1 MEKNK
6 RAAFLD
12 RDGILNKD
20 HGYVYRWDDFCF
32 IEGIFDL
39 LTLLQKNEYS
49 LIVITNQS
57 GIARGFYDEVA
68 VKKLHTVMTSTLEK
82 HNIFLTAVYYCP
94 HLPTSSLPA
103 YSINCECRKPKPGMI
118 YAAAKEHKID
128 LNDSILIGDKV
139 TDIEAGIAAGLS
151 TNFLIS
157 DEDRGVECERYS
169 SVREL
174 YNVMSAR
181 LSNFDC

>member
-1 MEKNK
+1 M
-6 RAAFLD
+6 
-12 RDGILNKD
+12 
-20 HGYVYRWDDFCF
+20 
-32 IEGIFDL
+32 
-39 LTLLQKNEYS
+39 
-49 LIVITNQS
+49 
-57 GIARGFYDEVA
+57 
-68 VKKLHTVMTSTLEK
+68 KKLHTVMTSTLEK

-174 YNVMSAR
+174 YNECR
-181 LSNFDC
+181 LV